1 MKKGK
6 EKKEKN
12 LFFITENMQHTWIY
26 REGKGDYGFVDE
38 EIKWKKKGYY
48 VHYNNKK
55 NALDGDEVSFIVKIF
70 KGKEEAE
77 IEEIIKREKRV
88 LVWKLQRT
96 KNGYGFVVFENN
108 PFFKQ
113 DIFIKEKNLLNALD
127 GEKVAVLIDTWK
139 GKNPEGKII
148 ERLGTE
154 ESTKVD
160 IISIAFEGGAR
171 VKFPIRVLDEAKDIL
186 NIWELKENKRVNL
199 TSLFTFTIDGEDA
212 KDLDDAI
219 SLKKLD
225 NGNFKLFVHIADVT
239 HYVKEK
245 SFLDEEALKRA
256 TSIYLVDRVI
266 PMLPSEISNGVCSL
280 NPHEKK
286 LTLTCEMDIDKHGKT
301 IATRVY
307 ESIIQSD
314 FRLSYKQVEKIRENN
329 FQDKEL
335 WEILKEAYILKEIIA
350 NYRSK
355 NGYLSFDFDEVFIEV
370 DEKGNPVN
378 IKKYEKFESHKVIEH
393 FMISANEAIAKK
405 FSNFPFLYRVHPD
418 PQREDI
424 ENMIK
429 QLSNY
434 ISLDKNDTSIEKV
447 IQKAEGNNFLSRLIL
462 RSLPK
467 AIYSAKNEG
476 HFGLGLEFYTHFT
489 SPIRRYPDLQIHRII
504 KEKLTGN
511 LSPSRIIH
519 YKNILDQVADISSE
533 KERQAEKIERRV
545 NDLMKIKYMED
556 KIWQVFMGKISGMIP
571 KGFFVELE
579 NTVEG
584 FVDILNL
591 DTKKTKKS
599 SWEFIENALMF
610 KNAFSWE
617 VFKFGDSV
625 KIKLISVDTKL
636 LRLDFE
642 LMRE

>member
-1 MKKGK
+1 
-6 EKKEKN
+6 
-12 LFFITENMQHTWIY
+12 MQHTWIY

-127 GEKVAVLIDTWK
+127 WEKVAVLVDTWK

-186 NIWELKENKRVNL
+186 KIWELKENKRINL
-199 TSLFTFTIDGEDA
+199 TNLFTFTIDGEDA

-225 NGNFKLFVHIADVT
+225 NGNFKLFVHIADVA

-350 NYRSK
+350 NYRKK

-370 DEKGNPVN
+370 DEKGNPIN

-393 FMISANEAIAKK
+393 FMINANEAIAKK
-405 FSNFPFLYRVHPD
+405 FSTFPFLYRVHPD

-476 HFGLGLEFYTHFT
+476 HFGLGLEFYSHFT

-504 KEKLTGN
+504 KEKLAGN

-519 YKNILDQVADISSE
+519 YKNILDQVADTSSE

-610 KNAFSWE
+610 KNTFSWE

-636 LRLDFE
+636 LRLDFK

>member
-1 MKKGK
+1 
-6 EKKEKN
+6 
-12 LFFITENMQHTWIY
+12 MQHTGIY

-38 EIKWKKKGYY
+38 EIKGKKKGYY

-88 LVWKLQRT
+88 LVGKLQRT

-127 GEKVAVLIDTWK
+127 GEKVAVLVDTWK

-186 NIWELKENKRVNL
+186 KIGELKENKRINL
-199 TSLFTFTIDGEDA
+199 TNLFTFTIDGEDA

-225 NGNFKLFVHIADVT
+225 NGNFKLFVHIADVA

-335 WEILKEAYILKEIIA
+335 GEILKEAYILKEIIA
-350 NYRSK
+350 NYRKK

-370 DEKGNPVN
+370 DEKGNPIN

-393 FMISANEAIAKK
+393 FMINANEAIAKK
-405 FSNFPFLYRVHPD
+405 FSTFPFLYRVHPD

-476 HFGLGLEFYTHFT
+476 HFGLGLEFYSHFT

-504 KEKLTGN
+504 KEKLAGN

-519 YKNILDQVADISSE
+519 YKNILDQVADTSSE

-556 KIWQVFMGKISGMIP
+556 KIGQVFMGKISGMIP

-610 KNAFSWE
+610 KNTFSGE

-636 LRLDFE
+636 LRLDFK

>member
-1 MKKGK
+1 M
-6 EKKEKN
+6 N
-12 LFFITENMQHTWIY
+12 HIWIY
-26 REGKGDYGFVDE
+26 REGKGDYGFIDE
-38 EIKWKKKGYY
+38 EIKGKKKWYY
-48 VHYNNKK
+48 VHSSNKK
-55 NALDGDEVSFIVKIF
+55 NALDGDEVSFTIKVF

-77 IEEIIKREKRV
+77 VAEVTRREKRV
-88 LVWKLQRT
+88 LVWRLQRT

-127 GEKVAVLIDTWK
+127 GEKVAVLVDTWK

-148 ERLGTE
+148 EKLGIE

-160 IISIAFEGGAR
+160 IISIVFEGGAR

-186 NIWELKENKRVNL
+186 KIWEPKENKRIDL
-199 TSLFTFTIDGEDA
+199 TNLFTFTIDWEDA

-225 NGNFKLFVHIADVT
+225 NGNFKLFVHIADVA

-245 SFLDEEALKRA
+245 SFLDEEALKRG
-256 TSIYLVDRVI
+256 TSIYLIDRVI

-286 LTLTCEMDIDKHGKT
+286 LALTCEMDIDKHGKT

-314 FRLSYKQVEKIRENN
+314 FRLSYKQVENIRENN
-329 FQDKEL
+329 FLDKKL
-335 WEILKEAYILKEIIA
+335 WEILKQAYELKEIIET
-350 NYRSK
+350 YRKKS
-355 NGYLSFDFDEVFIEV
+355 GYLSFDFDEVFIEM
-370 DEKGNPVN
+370 DEEENPIN
-378 IKKYEKFESHKVIEH
+378 IKKYEKFESHKMIEH
-393 FMISANEAIAKK
+393 FMINANEAIAKK
-405 FSNFPFLYRVHPD
+405 FSKFPFLYRIHPN
-418 PQREDI
+418 PKKEDI

-429 QLSNY
+429 QIGNY
-434 ISLDKNDTSIEKV
+434 ISLEKDDTSIEKV

-476 HFGLGLEFYTHFT
+476 HFGLGLEFYSHFT

-504 KEKLTGN
+504 KEKLAGN

-519 YKNILDQVADISSE
+519 YKTILEQVANTSSE
-533 KERQAEKIERRV
+533 KERQAEKIERKV

-556 KIWQVFMGKISGMIP
+556 KIWQIFTWKISGMIP

-591 DTKKTKKS
+591 DSRKAKKS
-599 SWEFIENALMF
+599 SWNFFEQALMF
-610 KNAFSWE
+610 KNTFSWE
-617 VFKFGDSV
+617 VFKFGDIV
-625 KIKLISVDTKL
+625 KVKLISVDTSL
-636 LRLDFE
+636 LRIDFE
-642 LMRE
+642 LVKWIY